1 MTSRIGN
8 KDVAHQRGKAE
19 KQRIKASNIA
29 MEAEKKEKAA
39 AKYHNE
45 TRRPRTR

>member
-1 MTSRIGN
+1 MTNRIGN
-8 KDVAHQRGKAE
+8 KNVAHQRGKE
-19 KQRIKASNIA
+19 ERERIKASNIA

-45 TRRPRTR
+45 IRRPRTR

>member
-8 KDVAHQRGKAE
+8 KDEAHQRNKEE
-19 KQRIKASNIA
+19 KKRIKASNIA

-39 AKYHNE
+39 AKYRNAVKGQ
-45 TRRPRTR
+45 TGK